1 MAPRGTRP
9 TGSMS
14 GTCERQTP
22 RSSSGRFPWLVLLL
36 LNAGVFLWAHAPALR
51 NPLCC
56 ADDVRQQIFWMQ
68 QWRDTAIYPDDPLI
82 DYARHYVPWG
92 VKGLYG
98 LVACVIDPM
107 VFSKW
112 LPGILF
118 VGLGMLLFAIG
129 CRLAGSGA
137 GWGIVGVYWLMPF
150 FLEQLAGGLARSFAA
165 PLLAMFILGWLQRR
179 PATVGVALL
188 LQALFIPY
196 LAPVCAGAALALRFL
211 PRKWRGDAWI
221 WPAGWGQAAWLG
233 VALALA
239 FGWQATLAGSGF
251 GPLVGA
257 RELADPVFSSAG
269 RYGFGVWPPAS
280 LFHEL
285 IVVPW
290 GRIAPFQE
298 WGTGAG
304 VAAVITLVA
313 ALAWTAGRV
322 DWRGLRPALPLALGL
337 AAASLAAYGV
347 ARVFPLK
354 FFIPNRYVMYPVH
367 LAWTVLL
374 GLAAHAAWRAWVP
387 RRRAVGAILL
397 LAAAGF
403 GAWRLQGIGV
413 YDFSADAPVIA
424 AARALPQDALVAGPP
439 ALMDN
444 VLAFGQRRVLV
455 SFELAHPWLRG
466 YWAQI
471 EPRLRDLFAAYYS
484 GNPADIRAFCD
495 RYGVDWMVVDERDF
509 PVEAGGKPETA
520 ANPRAPDFLRG
531 RPFFAPFDGQIR
543 SLLEGRNHF
552 AILSHVD
559 FPYVRLDPNRRLLDM
574 RQSDGSNGE

>member
-1 MAPRGTRP
+1 
-9 TGSMS
+9 MS
-14 GTCERQTP
+14 GNCERQAS
-22 RSSSGRFPWLVLLL
+22 RSPSGRFSWLVLLF

-56 ADDVRQQIFWMQ
+56 ADDARQQIFWMQ
-68 QWRDTAIYPDDPLI
+68 QWRDAALYPVDLQV

-98 LVACVIDPM
+98 LAACAIDPM

-118 VGLGMLLFAIG
+118 VGLGLLLFAVG
-129 CRLAGSGA
+129 RQLAGPGA
-137 GWGIVGVYWLMPF
+137 GWGIVGAYWLTPF
-150 FLEQLAGGLARSFAA
+150 YLEQIAGGLARSFAA
-165 PLLAMFILGWLQRR
+165 PLLALFVLGWLRRR
-179 PATVGVALL
+179 PAMVGLALV

-196 LAPVCAGAALALRFL
+196 LVPVCAGAALAARFL
-211 PRKWRGDAWI
+211 PKKWRGDAWI
-221 WPAGWGQAAWLG
+221 WPVEWGQAAWMGIALG
-233 VALALA
+233 LA
-239 FGWQATLAGSGF
+239 FGWQATLAGSDF

-257 RELADPVFSSAG
+257 AELADPVFSRAG

-290 GRIAPFQE
+290 SRIAPFRE

-304 VAAVITLVA
+304 IAVVVVLVA
-313 ALAWTAGRV
+313 ALAWTARRV
-322 DWRGLRPALPLALGL
+322 DWRGLRPALPLAIGL
-337 AAASLAAYGV
+337 AAASWTAYGV
-347 ARVFPLK
+347 ARLFPLK
-354 FFIPNRYVMYPVH
+354 FFIPDRYVTYPVH
-367 LAWTVLL
+367 LAWTVWL
-374 GLAAHAAWRAWVP
+374 GLAAAAAWRAWP
-387 RRRAVGAILL
+387 QRRRAVGAVLL
-397 LAAAGF
+397 LAVAGL
-403 GAWRLQGIGV
+403 GTWRLQSAGV

-424 AARALPQDALVAGPP
+424 AARALPVDARIAGPP

-466 YWAQI
+466 YWRQI
-471 EPRLRDLFAAYYS
+471 EPRLRDWFAAYYAAD
-484 GNPADIRAFCD
+484 PAEIRAFCE

-531 RPFFAPFDGQIR
+531 RPFFAPFDAQIQALVAGR
-543 SLLEGRNHF
+543 SHF
-552 AILSHVD
+552 AILSPTD

-574 RQSDGSNGE
+574 RQPDGGKEK